1 MLTVF
6 EVTLPV
12 FGLVFCG
19 WLAARRRMLSDEAVG
34 GINAFVFWFA
44 LPAMLFRAV
53 SAHPVAQIADPRFLT
68 AYFAAGLVMFV
79 GTYALAGAGHESSA
93 VRTAFALNATHGNIG
108 YLGLP
113 LLAQLGDP
121 RHVPAMVMAMI
132 VDIFVVIVLSIVLFE
147 FAGAARRARGASGP
161 GAAGA
166 AEAGVAE
173 AGTADAGTA
182 DVADR
187 AARLGGLA
195 PALLGLARSPL
206 ILGIG
211 AGLVFSTLQLSL
223 PPVVDSFTR
232 LLASA
237 AGPCA
242 LFAIGASLGG
252 RRVVI
257 DHTVGSLIAL
267 KLVTH
272 PALVAVAMALLR
284 VEPRAAAVGVLAA
297 SLPAASNTFIL
308 AQRYGVDTRAI
319 SASIVVGTF
328 AAAVTVTAAIWLLR
342 LAGR

>member
-19 WLAARRRMLSDEAVG
+19 WLAARRRMLSDEAVA

-53 SAHPVAQIADPRFLT
+53 SAHPVAQIADPRFLS
-68 AYFAAGLVMFV
+68 AYFAAALVMFL
-79 GTYALAGAGHESSA
+79 GTHALAGAGREPSA

-121 RHVPAMVMAMI
+121 QRVPAMVMAMI

-147 FAGAARRARGASGP
+147 LAGASRRTRGASSPVETGAAQAGAAQ
-161 GAAGA
+161 AGA
-166 AEAGVAE
+166 ADTPVRAGH
-173 AGTADAGTA
+173 
-182 DVADR
+182 
-187 AARLGGLA
+187 LGGLA

-211 AGLVFSTLQLSL
+211 AGLAFSMLQLSL
-223 PPVVDSFTR
+223 PPVVDSFTG

-252 RRVVI
+252 RRVVV

-328 AAAVTVTAAIWLLR
+328 AAAVTVTAVIWLLR
-342 LAGR
+342 LAGP